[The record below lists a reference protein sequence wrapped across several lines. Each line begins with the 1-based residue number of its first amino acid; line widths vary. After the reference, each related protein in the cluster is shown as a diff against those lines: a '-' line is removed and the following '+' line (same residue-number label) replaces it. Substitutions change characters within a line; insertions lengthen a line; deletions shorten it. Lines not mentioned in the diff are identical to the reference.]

1 MEGASRA
8 AARRADENT
17 VLAYQALTFYGL
29 AMAKRL
35 KPVDHYFINK
45 PKRKARQT
53 PDEALAQFKAFAS
66 LGIPLNIRQIN

>member
-1 MEGASRA
+1 MEGAARA

-29 AMAKRL
+29 AMGKRL
-35 KPVDHYFINK
+35 KPLAEYLHDK
-45 PKRKARQT
+45 PKRKVARGN
-53 PDEALAQFKAFAS
+53 DEALAQFKAFAS

>member
-17 VLAYQALTFYGL
+17 ILAYQALAFYGL
-29 AMAKRL
+29 ASKGKL
-35 KPVDHYFINK
+35 KPVSEYLTDK
-45 PKRKARQT
+45 PKRIT
-53 PDEALAQFKAFAS
+53 PLKNDEALAQFKAFAS